1 MLQEMAWRSQLEQG
15 PPIPCSLLTNAS
27 LKWRRKKSR
36 QEKQVFLEIQ
46 PLLDTDVALTLE
58 EAVLECLCAHSLPQL
73 RQHLLST
80 SAVAATDC
88 LGTMHHVVQLF
99 AWVVN
104 SRARLAN
111 SEGLFCHSESNHRG
125 NSIMRKPRHTFHH
138 LAALLCLLFLPR
150 SPSSPLSLLFF
161 LSFLFFITHISS
173 FVTHIILFAPSLTPF
188 LSFPLS
194 PGFSLAMSL
203 GKAFC

>member
-1 MLQEMAWRSQLEQG
+1 MNRDLLYHVLCLPMHHSSGGERNPGKKSSFFRKPALARHGCGSNSRGGGLGMFACT
-15 PPIPCSLLTNAS
+15 PSLL
-27 LKWRRKKSR
+27 
-36 QEKQVFLEIQ
+36 
-46 PLLDTDVALTLE
+46 
-58 EAVLECLCAHSLPQL
+58 QL

-80 SAVAATDC
+80 SAVAATGC
-88 LGTMHHVVQLF
+88 LGTVHRVVQLF

-111 SEGLFCHSESNHRG
+111 SEGLFRHSESNHRG

-138 LAALLCLLFLPR
+138 LAAPLCLLFLPR
-150 SPSSPLSLLFF
+150 PPSSPLSLLLF

-173 FVTHIILFAPSLTPF
+173 CVTHTILFAPSLTPF

-194 PGFSLAMSL
+194 PGFS
-203 GKAFC
+203 